1 MKKFFAAAVIALVSL
16 TASAQTPEQ
25 GEVSLTPMLGVS
37 YGGYMNYEFQ
47 GGFETPSR
55 NGQIGFT
62 VGAELGYMSGT
73 WFKPSI
79 GVQYINAS
87 TQLKITGDK
96 VDIKNDY
103 LAIPVLANFYFSDG
117 FAFKVG
123 VQPAFLLSAK
133 FDGEDNKDCVNSF
146 DFTIPVGLSYEFNNI
161 VLDARYNIGLQ
172 NSIKSDCKTAGFT
185 NLTNGYAT
193 ITVGYKFSL

>member
-25 GEVSLTPMLGVS
+25 GEVSLTPMLGIS

-47 GGFETPSR
+47 GGFDTPSR
-55 NGQIGFT
+55 NGNIGFT
-62 VGAELGYMSGT
+62 IGAELGYMCNN
-73 WFKPSI
+73 WFKPSV

-87 TQLKITGDK
+87 TQLKLDDAK
-96 VDIKNDY
+96 EDIKNDY
-103 LAIPVLANFYFSDG
+103 LAIPVLANFYVGDG
-117 FAFKVG
+117 FALKVG
-123 VQPAFLLSAK
+123 VQPAFLLSTK
-133 FDGEDNKDCVNSF
+133 LGSEDGKDFVNSF
-146 DFTIPVGLSYEFNNI
+146 DFTIPVGLSYEFSNI

-172 NSIKSDCKTAGFT
+172 NTIKSDKKVDGFT